1 MRRSILKKR
10 RFVIPRFIFSGFLIG
25 RVQTSRDYLTSGS
38 RKKISLFSGLD
49 TGFTSIDV
57 DAQVL
62 SPEGSLYDVIFVGTS
77 TGANLVG
84 TGNMAKN
91 NGLQSVR
98 GGHTL

>member
-1 MRRSILKKR
+1 M
-10 RFVIPRFIFSGFLIG
+10 
-25 RVQTSRDYLTSGS
+25 
-38 RKKISLFSGLD
+38 
-49 TGFTSIDV
+49 

-91 NGLQSVR
+91 NGRYAFKALEGER
-98 GGHTL
+98 PYE